1 MGYSRCRFRLKTE
14 SRAPL
19 VLLRG
24 GGDLATGVAA
34 RLWRSGFR
42 VVVAEIEQPLAVRR
56 LVSLAEAIYERE
68 TVVEDLRG
76 QRVEETAAVHELLDQ
91 GMIPVL
97 VDPTAESRHE
107 LAPAAIVDARM
118 TKSAPSLPLDSA
130 SMMIGLGPGFTVGV
144 GVHAIVE
151 TNRGHRMGRVFWEG
165 AAQPDTGVPD
175 PVNGQDVARVLRAPS
190 DGMFEPTAELGSL
203 VASGERVAEINGVA
217 LIAPFD
223 GALRGLLHGGIEVSA
238 GAKVGDL
245 DPRGDLSVCSLISDK
260 SLAVGGGVLEALLS
274 QEAIREQ
281 LAASS
286 N

>member
-1 MGYSRCRFRLKTE
+1 MTHSP
-14 SRAPL
+14 PL

-34 RLWRSGFR
+34 RLWRSGFQ

-56 LVSLAEAIYERE
+56 LVSLAEAVYEGE
-68 TVVEDLRG
+68 AEVEDLRG
-76 QRVEETAAVHELLDQ
+76 RRAEDVAAVHKVLGE
-91 GMIPVL
+91 GSIPVL

-118 TKSAPSLPLDSA
+118 TKSAPYLPLNSA
-130 SMMIGLGPGFTVGV
+130 SLMIGLGPGFTAGAD
-144 GVHAIVE
+144 VHAVVE

-165 AAQPDTGVPD
+165 SAQPDTGLPD
-175 PVNGQDVARVLRAPS
+175 SVDGHDVERVLRAPA
-190 DGMFEPTAELGSL
+190 DGKFEPTVEIGSL
-203 VASGERVAEINGVA
+203 VASGAPLAEINGVA
-217 LIAPFD
+217 LNAPFD
-223 GALRGLLHGGIEVSA
+223 GAVRGLLHGGLEVDK

-245 DPRGDLSVCSLISDK
+245 DPRGDLSICSLISDK

-281 LAASS
+281 RTSSS